1 MRRWGTDHH
10 ILARLALRTIQ
21 TSSQLGGAQD
31 LDSFAGGCSASYIE
45 GLYNKWKLNPRS
57 VDEVRK
63 RSMVSGF
70 MNESLLI
77 LFYSL
82 CFMNGCKASCIY

>member
-1 MRRWGTDHH
+1 
-10 ILARLALRTIQ
+10 
-21 TSSQLGGAQD
+21 LGGAQD

-77 LFYSL
+77 LFY
-82 CFMNGCKASCIY
+82 